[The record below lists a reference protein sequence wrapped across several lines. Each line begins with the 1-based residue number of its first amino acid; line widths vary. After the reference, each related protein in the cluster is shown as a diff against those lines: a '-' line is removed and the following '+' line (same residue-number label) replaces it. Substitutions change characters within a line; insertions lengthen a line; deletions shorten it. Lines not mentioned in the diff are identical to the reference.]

1 MWCEAVGDQRSARC
15 GKRSVPSDPHRLRP
29 GSSWEDPFRKGR
41 PSTVGRHPASGW
53 ASCSH
58 GRSLSWP
65 ARMSAR
71 TSSAGQRRIRA
82 ASPTQIGSPRTA
94 NCWTSDSFNLRAL
107 LRGPYTGRSPRPIR
121 FQTRCRVILR
131 MTPACAVVIR
141 GSPTMRGSPNS
152 VSPADKSATSF
163 DATHQSLTPPL
174 ARCPAMRRLALRPTY
189 RAANAEEGPRGRR
202 RRPPLYSWS
211 FPDEED
217 WQNQSPEMDDGH
229 ESE

>member
-107 LRGPYTGRSPRPIR
+107 LRGPYTGRSPRPIIGR
-121 FQTRCRVILR
+121 LPAVRGRGRLPSDRVLPHR
-131 MTPACAVVIR
+131 PASNHGKC
-141 GSPTMRGSPNS
+141 GSARHASRAP
-152 VSPADKSATSF
+152 PASQAIEQ
-163 DATHQSLTPPL
+163 ARPL
-174 ARCPAMRRLALRPTY
+174 I
-189 RAANAEEGPRGRR
+189 RAAPNLRSAAIGATRRSAYTALTRKRQRGHGTAKQA
-202 RRPPLYSWS
+202 
-211 FPDEED
+211 F
-217 WQNQSPEMDDGH
+217 G
-229 ESE
+229 